1 MKKAN
6 LLNSVKMT
14 APKHNTF
21 DLSHDFKFTCN
32 MGELVPV
39 LNAEVVPGDRFN
51 IGADSLI
58 RLAPLVSPMMHRCDM
73 FIHYFF
79 VPYRLLWENFENY
92 ASNGGVSGVFPAFP
106 YVLMDVFN
114 SNTYRLSNYLGIPK
128 GTNPDQISQ
137 LAISAMSFAAYQ
149 FIYNEYYRDQN
160 LQSEI
165 PYKLVDGDNGA
176 IYGDLLSL
184 RRRAWQHD
192 YFTSNLPFAQ
202 KGPDVV
208 MPTNF
213 IDVPVRVQTT
223 DPGDSQFNDTVSGGD
238 RFAENQISTTT
249 SQSQLDPNELYA
261 ETSRMANVAPNIND
275 LRLAIHVQEWY
286 EKLARGGTRF
296 VEILRSFFGVTPQDA
311 RFQRP
316 EYITGTRAP
325 IIISEVLQ
333 TSESATTPQANMAG
347 HGVSVNQGN
356 NGYFD
361 VPEHG
366 IIMGIMS
373 VMPEPSYMQGI
384 PRQFLKINSPTELY
398 WPQFANLGEQ
408 ATYNAEIYAFTPQQ
422 FDEFGYLPRYTEFK
436 HMPSRTAGEFQTS
449 LDFWTMAR
457 KFANAPALNAQFIE
471 CDPTHRVFAVTNPT
485 VDKLYCQVYHK
496 IRAKR
501 PMPFYGTPTF

>member
-32 MGELVPV
+32 MGELIPV
-39 LNAEVVPGDRFN
+39 LNAEVVPGDKFN

-79 VPYRLLWENFENY
+79 VPYRLLWENFESY
-92 ASNGGVSGVFPAFP
+92 VSNGGVSGVFPAFP
-106 YVLMDVFN
+106 YV
-114 SNTYRLSNYLGIPK
+114 SLSPAAAAGAPLINYLGIPRA
-128 GTNPDQISQ
+128 TNADQTDD
-137 LAISAMSFAAYQ
+137 LDISAMSLSAYQ
-149 FIYNEYYRDQN
+149 FIWNEYYRDQN
-160 LQSEI
+160 LQSEVNF
-165 PYKLVDGDNGA
+165 KLTDGSNNGNYTA
-176 IYGDLLSL
+176 LAELK
-184 RRRAWQHD
+184 RRAWQHD

-213 IDVPVRVQTT
+213 IDVPVRAQTT
-223 DPGDSQFNDTVSGGD
+223 DPLVSD
-238 RFAENQISTTT
+238 FTDVNTSNNRFAENAISTTT
-249 SQSQLDPNELYA
+249 AQSQLDPNELYA

-275 LRLAIHVQEWY
+275 LRLAIRVQEWY

-325 IIISEVLQ
+325 IIVSEVLQ

-356 NGYFD
+356 SGFFD

-373 VMPEPSYMQGI
+373 VMPEPSYMQGV

-408 ATYNAEIYAFTPQQ
+408 ATYNAEIYAFSTQQ
-422 FDEFGYLPRYTEFK
+422 LDEFGYLPRYTEFK

-471 CDPTHRVFAVTNPT
+471 CDPTHRVFAVTSPT
-485 VDKLYCQVYHK
+485 VDKLYCQIYHK
-496 IRAKR
+496 IQAKR